1 MHPWHPCWIYVCCWI
16 RDQQNLCTGC
26 NEVVAKVMF
35 LLMCVILCTGG
46 GGGGCAIPA
55 CIAGGIPACLAA
67 GLGRGGWVSQHAL
80 QASRS
85 TPKGEVRGIC
95 PGVCPGPHPRVKFR
109 GSVQGGVQAHTQGR
123 SLGGSVQGGV
133 QAHTQGGS
141 FGGVCSRG
149 CLLGGACSGEGGC
162 LLQGVWPSV
171 VVFCYALLVWLSG
184 LVPSGL
190 VAF

>member
-1 MHPWHPCWIYVCCWI
+1 MPC
-16 RDQQNLCTGC
+16 RL
-26 NEVVAKVMF
+26 
-35 LLMCVILCTGG
+35 
-46 GGGGCAIPA
+46 
-55 CIAGGIPACLAA
+55 
-67 GLGRGGWVSQHAL
+67 
-80 QASRS
+80 
-85 TPKGEVRGIC
+85 
-95 PGVCPGPHPRVKFR
+95 PGPHPRGKLG
-109 GSVQGGVQAHTQGR
+109 GSVQGVVQAHTQGQ

-141 FGGVCSRG
+141 LGGVCSRG
-149 CLLGGACSGEGGC
+149 CLLGGFLLWGGGC